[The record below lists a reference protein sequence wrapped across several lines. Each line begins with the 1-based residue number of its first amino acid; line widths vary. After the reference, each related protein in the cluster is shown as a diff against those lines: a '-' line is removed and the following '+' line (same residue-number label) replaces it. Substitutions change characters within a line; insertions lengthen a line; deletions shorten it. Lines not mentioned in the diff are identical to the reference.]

1 MKSLSLLLFLITAAS
16 VQASPGTRANNPAIV
31 ADSIYALAVKPEA
44 YPDESVVWLL
54 DEGVYKVEADG
65 RTSRTTRQVV
75 QILKP
80 EGANAYRERQYS
92 WNPDRDKFTV
102 NWMRVLKVN
111 GEVIAEKPE
120 QVQDSDLPAAMG
132 TPTYTATKVRRIS
145 LSGLDAGTI
154 LDFSV
159 TTESDAPMMPGEF
172 MFPWRVATGVPVM
185 RSNLVVDL
193 PAGTNPNIVEKNLN
207 FKRTESNS
215 KNRKVYTWATS
226 NVPKLKAEPFAP
238 DSIIQGMQVSVSP
251 SFKWAAIG
259 DWYVPIA
266 SSAYAVTPSV
276 EQKISTVVTG
286 ARTLDDS
293 IAAIHKWV
301 AQDIRYVAIELGRG
315 GYVPRDAETVVR
327 TGFGDCKDK
336 AMLFLAAMKKIGV
349 TGYPVLLN
357 IFGRTERDQPSLSQF
372 NHMIAAVNVHG
383 TLKYADLTAGTY
395 AFGRLPRSEQGS
407 LAVLV
412 KDKNGEQVT
421 LPKAT
426 DSETTEDA
434 IITGA
439 IGEDGNF
446 SGNVVNYW
454 TGDFAPSMR
463 GAFQTSPDS
472 SRRRFVGRALAGQF
486 LERPETD
493 SLIAFDGK
501 DLRSEA
507 RVTTHVTKAKM
518 ISKAG
523 ELSLLMN
530 PIHPPP
536 SYPGLADAIDAMKD
550 RKLPFDAKFFAPLA
564 RNHVDVRIKLPM
576 GWTATLPKDINLDG
590 PIGKYAVT
598 YSQKG
603 NELHIEK
610 TASGTGAVI
619 PASRKAEI
627 VDFLRKASADD
638 GKLIPI
644 KAPLH
649 SVASRGGQ
657 PEELNPV
664 RRALPTVPQRSA
676 TSRDRTPE

>member
-1 MKSLSLLLFLITAAS
+1 MKSVSLLLFLTGTAS
-16 VQASPGTRANNPAIV
+16 FQPSPGTRVNKPAVEI
-31 ADSIYALAVKPEA
+31 DSIYSLAVDPKN

-54 DEGVYKVEADG
+54 DEGVYKVEPDG

-80 EGANAYRERQYS
+80 EGANGYRERQFS
-92 WNPDRDKFTV
+92 WNPDHDKLTL
-102 NWMRVLKVN
+102 NWMRVVKPN
-111 GEVIAEKPE
+111 GEVISDHPE
-120 QVQDSDLPAAMG
+120 QIQDSDMPAPMG
-132 TPTYTATKVRRIS
+132 TPMYTATKVRRIS

-159 TTESDAPMMPGEF
+159 TTESDAPMMAGEF
-172 MFPWRVATGVPVM
+172 SFPWRVMTPVPVM
-185 RSNLVVDL
+185 RSNLVLDI
-193 PAGTNPNIVEKNLN
+193 PAALHPNIVEKNLN
-207 FKRTESNS
+207 FKRRETTE
-215 KNRKVYTWATS
+215 KNRKVFTWATS

-238 DSIIQGMQVSVSP
+238 DSIAQGMQIIITP
-251 SFKWAAIG
+251 SFKWTAIG
-259 DWYVPIA
+259 DWYAPIA
-266 SSAYAVTPSV
+266 SHAYTITPSV
-276 EQKISTVVTG
+276 EQKISAVITG

-357 IFGRTERDQPSLSQF
+357 IFGRTDKDQPSLSQF
-372 NHMIAAVNVHG
+372 NHMIAAVNVRG
-383 TLKYADLTAGTY
+383 VMQFADLTAGTY
-395 AFGRLPRSEQGS
+395 SFGVLPRSEQGS

-412 KDKNGEQVT
+412 KENKGEQII
-421 LPKAT
+421 LPKSIDA
-426 DSETTEDA
+426 EAGEEA
-434 IITGA
+434 IITGTL
-439 IGEDGNF
+439 GEDGNF
-446 SGNVVNYW
+446 SGNVVHSW

-463 GAFQTSPDS
+463 NAFQTAPDS
-472 SRRRFVGRALAGQF
+472 SRRQFIGRALAGQF

-501 DLRSEA
+501 DLRSQA
-507 RVTTHVTKAKM
+507 KVTTHVSKAKM

-530 PIHPPP
+530 PVHPPP
-536 SYPGLADAIDAMKD
+536 SYPGLADLLDGMKD
-550 RKLPFDAKFFAPLA
+550 RKLPFDAKFFAPMA
-564 RNHVDVRIKLPM
+564 KSHVDVRIKLPM
-576 GWTATLPKDINLDG
+576 GWTATLPKDVNLDG
-590 PIGKYAVT
+590 PVGRYVVT

-627 VDFLRKASADD
+627 VDFLRKASSDD
-638 GKLIPI
+638 AKLIPI

-649 SVASRGGQ
+649 SVASRDSQ
-657 PEELNPV
+657 L
-664 RRALPTVPQRSA
+664 Q
-676 TSRDRTPE
+676 